1 MKDWKKSLTLSKEK
15 ASATTVRKD
24 KDVINS
30 NETKSLAGQLGKKE
44 EKGEDVM
51 GMEEDFKLFMKEQE
65 RFNKSLGTFVERLTK
80 REEQQAEGTRIQEQ
94 IKTATAPMGV
104 KIEQFGTVLEE
115 LQERLKPFGEVCTTV
130 EECQAKIK
138 ELEKAPSEEETEEK
152 TLDKY
157 SAQEKYDSIKNAP
170 SALGD
175 LDSIYV
181 DRFAED
187 PEYRKLALEKLSDE
201 VFVELAKEKAIETK
215 LTALCNDEVCRTDV
229 VAKIKEVEK
238 STGKKL
244 L

>member
-1 MKDWKKSLTLSKEK
+1 MKDWKKSPTSSKEK
-15 ASATTVRKD
+15 AAVTAKKKD
-24 KDVINS
+24 EGVTNP
-30 NETKSLAGQLGKKE
+30 NETESLAGQLGKKE

-65 RFNKSLGTFVERLTK
+65 KFNKNLGTFVEGLTK
-80 REEQQAEGTRIQEQ
+80 REEQQVQGTRIQEQ
-94 IKTATAPMGV
+94 IKTATAPMEV
-104 KIEQFGTVLEE
+104 KIEQQGKVLKK
-115 LQERLKPFGEVCTTV
+115 LQKQLEPFGEVCSSV
-130 EECQAKIK
+130 EECQKK
-138 ELEKAPSEEETEEK
+138 LNELEKAPSEEEPEEK

-175 LDSIYV
+175 LDNIYA

-187 PEYRKLALEKLSDE
+187 PEYRKLALEKLSDD

-215 LTALCNDEVCRTDV
+215 LTALCNDEVCRADV
-229 VAKIKEVEK
+229 VGKIKEVEK